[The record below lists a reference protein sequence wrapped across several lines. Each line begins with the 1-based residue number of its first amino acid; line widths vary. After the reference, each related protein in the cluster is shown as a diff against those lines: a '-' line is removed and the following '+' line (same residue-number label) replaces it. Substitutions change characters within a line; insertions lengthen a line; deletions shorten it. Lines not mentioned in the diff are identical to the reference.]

1 MTCKLSWGQTDEPV
15 VLGLASTLTTLR
27 GTLGRPMFTTPRG
40 TSGPTTT
47 GNWDSR
53 SEVRLLISAQL
64 RTDYRPRRSRR
75 GAVESPSLSPSP
87 RLSLRGKL
95 SVWGNKSGDLNNNNN
110 SNNHNHN
117 NQDSRTSRLEQQCQ
131 LLLLLQRDNRRCS
144 RQQWDN
150 NGLLRDSLNSQQHLL
165 WVRTRGFLVRSEPK
179 MSD

>member
-75 GAVESPSLSPSP
+75 GAVESPSLSPSL

-110 SNNHNHN
+110 NHN

-165 WVRTRGFLVRSEPK
+165 WVRTRGFRVRSEPK
-179 MSD
+179 MSH

>member
-27 GTLGRPMFTTPRG
+27 GTLERPMFTTPRG

-64 RTDYRPRRSRR
+64 RSDYRPRRSRR

-95 SVWGNKSGDLNNNNN
+95 SVWGNKSGDLNNNN

>member
-1 MTCKLSWGQTDEPV
+1 MTCKLSWGQTDENV

-27 GTLGRPMFTTPRG
+27 GTLERPMFTTPRG

-95 SVWGNKSGDLNNNNN
+95 SVWGNKSGDLNNNN

-179 MSD
+179 MSH

>member
-15 VLGLASTLTTLR
+15 VLGLASTHTTLR
-27 GTLGRPMFTTPRG
+27 GTQERPMFTTPRG

-75 GAVESPSLSPSP
+75 GAVESPSLSPSL

-95 SVWGNKSGDLNNNNN
+95 SVWGNKSGDLNNNN

-179 MSD
+179 MSH

>member
-27 GTLGRPMFTTPRG
+27 GTLERPMFTTPRG

-75 GAVESPSLSPSP
+75 GAVESPSLSPSL

-95 SVWGNKSGDLNNNNN
+95 SVWGNKSGDLNNNN

>member
-1 MTCKLSWGQTDEPV
+1 MTCKLSWGQTDEHV

-27 GTLGRPMFTTPRG
+27 GTLERPMFTTPRG

-75 GAVESPSLSPSP
+75 GAVESPSLSPSL

-95 SVWGNKSGDLNNNNN
+95 SVWGNKSGDLNNNN

-179 MSD
+179 MSH